1 MLMMLLYKQFNLILN
16 LIYCIILIY
25 NLPMT
30 RVDDLGFNKPVSLR
44 AKMYASSPLLQHLHI
59 CTQLMA
65 PSDESEQ
72 YSSQTITTNEFDL

>member
-44 AKMYASSPLLQHLHI
+44 AKMYASSPLL
-59 CTQLMA
+59 
-65 PSDESEQ
+65 
-72 YSSQTITTNEFDL
+72 